1 MHPKRRHLFEQIL
14 TISNVKWP
22 WANLLFLIMVVV
34 FSALIAGSTSPSNA
48 ASGPSKIS
56 RLCIDAAHMVSRES
70 GVPVS
75 VLLAITL
82 TETGRSPS
90 GTLEPWPWTVN
101 MEGKGVW
108 FTDRARA
115 QAYIDG
121 HFKRGARSFDVGCFQ
136 INYRWHGDA
145 FSSLE
150 EMFDPFAN
158 ARYAARFLKELHL
171 EFGSWS
177 KAAGAYHSRT
187 PEFANRY
194 RARFD
199 EFRANLDD
207 PTSPLIKLAATDLNS
222 HSKRPRPSDNS
233 VRPNLFPL
241 LRSGSGR
248 QGFGSLVPLYENP
261 ASGHRMIGGSSRG

>member
-1 MHPKRRHLFEQIL
+1 MNQKKWHLFEQVQIHSKL
-14 TISNVKWP
+14 RRTWSN
-22 WANLLFLIMVVV
+22 ALFLINVAV
-34 FSALIAGSTSPSNA
+34 FSSLIGGSTSPTDA
-48 ASGPSKIS
+48 ASGPSQTS
-56 RLCIDAAHMVSRES
+56 RLCIDAAHRAARES

-90 GTLEPWPWTVN
+90 GTPEPWPWTVN

-108 FTDRARA
+108 FTDRSRA
-115 QAYIDG
+115 QAYIDS
-121 HFKRGARSFDVGCFQ
+121 HYKRGARSFDVGCFQ
-136 INYRWHGDA
+136 INYRWHGEA

-158 ARYAARFLKELHL
+158 ARYAAHFLNELHL
-171 EFGSWS
+171 EFGDWS

-187 PEFANRY
+187 PKFANRY

-199 EFRANLDD
+199 EFRARLDD
-207 PTSPLIKLAATDLNS
+207 PASRLIELAAADLNS
-222 HSKRPRPSDNS
+222 HPEGPSRPALPD
-233 VRPNLFPL
+233 RPNLFPL
-241 LRSGSGR
+241 LRSGSGS
-248 QGFGSLVPLYENP
+248 QGIGSLVPLHENP